1 MALGSMG
8 QARSRRLAK
17 ARVRDYRVPRMRA
30 RLRVA
35 SNIGLILGQ
44 CILLFAS
51 REAGLSIIILS
62 SVLSFPYFLH
72 EKMWDVVALV
82 AFMNV
87 VNIVGLFVQ

>member
-1 MALGSMG
+1 
-8 QARSRRLAK
+8 
-17 ARVRDYRVPRMRA
+17 MRA

-35 SNIGLILGQ
+35 SNVGLILGQ

-51 REAGLSIIILS
+51 RDVGLSVIILS

-87 VNIVGLFVQ
+87 VNVIGLFVQ

>member
-1 MALGSMG
+1 MESNSMG
-8 QARSRRLAK
+8 QSTSGRSKTRRGN
-17 ARVRDYRVPRMRA
+17 YRIPRMRA
-30 RLRVA
+30 RLRIA

-51 REAGLSIIILS
+51 REVGLIVIIS
-62 SVLSFPYFLH
+62 SSAFSFPYFLH

-87 VNIVGLFVQ
+87 VNVIGLFVQ

>member
-1 MALGSMG
+1 
-8 QARSRRLAK
+8 
-17 ARVRDYRVPRMRA
+17 MRA

-51 REAGLSIIILS
+51 REVGLIVIIS
-62 SVLSFPYFLH
+62 SSALSFPYFLH
-72 EKMWDVVALV
+72 EKMWDVVALMI
-82 AFMNV
+82 FLNV

>member
-1 MALGSMG
+1 MEVHSVGQSTLGRCKKR
-8 QARSRRLAK
+8 RSHH
-17 ARVRDYRVPRMRA
+17 RVPRMRA

-35 SNIGLILGQ
+35 SNVGLILGQ

-51 REAGLSIIILS
+51 RDVGLSVIILS

-87 VNIVGLFVQ
+87 VNVIGLFVQ